1 MNHIFLALGVLGSLQ
16 TPSTLAMT
24 LFGDE
29 SPVEVNF
36 CCPDGQM
43 LKLINVRDIP
53 IKLFLPP
60 PPPTYRKAECVRR
73 RGIKNT
79 LEGKEIAVLDK
90 EVDSNKFL
98 MRKLTKLNYQKP
110 VCGRGL
116 QITELSL
123 NKTGNLF
130 LQNMF

>member
-36 CCPDGQM
+36 CCPDGQI
-43 LKLINVRDIP
+43 LKLINVRDD
-53 IKLFLPP
+53 LFGN
-60 PPPTYRKAECVRR
+60 YRKAECVRQ
-73 RGIKNT
+73 RGIENT
-79 LEGKEIAVLDK
+79 LEGKEIAVLDRV
-90 EVDSNKFL
+90 ESNEFV

-110 VCGRGL
+110 LCGRGL
-116 QITELSL
+116 KITELSL
-123 NKTGNLF
+123 NNTGKLF
-130 LQNMF
+130 L